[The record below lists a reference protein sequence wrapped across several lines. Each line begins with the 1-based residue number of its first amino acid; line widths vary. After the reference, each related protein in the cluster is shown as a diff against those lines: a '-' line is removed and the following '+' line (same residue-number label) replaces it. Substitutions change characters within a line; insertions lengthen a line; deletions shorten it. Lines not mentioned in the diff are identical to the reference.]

1 LVYTDGAARGNPG
14 PAASGYAA
22 FNPSGELV
30 DKGAKT
36 IGRRTNNE
44 AEYEALIWAI
54 QRAKEMTLGYVMFHS
69 DSELMVRQVNGVY
82 RVKKEHLRP
91 LVEKVKK
98 EASGLRTFKI
108 VSLPREDERIQLV
121 DALVN
126 DVLDKQGF

>member
-1 LVYTDGAARGNPG
+1 MYTDGGARGNPG
-14 PAASGYAA
+14 PAASGYAIFGPA
-22 FNPSGELV
+22 GEVL

-54 QRAKEMTLGYVMFHS
+54 QRAKAISVGDVRFHS

-82 RVKKEHLRP
+82 QVKKEHLRV
-91 LVEKVKK
+91 LVERVKK
-98 EASGLRTFKI
+98 EAAGFRSFRI

-126 DVLDKQGF
+126 DALDGQGF